1 MALTIGVDI
10 GASKIAAGVVD
21 DAGRILRRVR
31 VTTPQEPGRVA
42 AAVCGVVRAVRGGHQ
57 VAAVGLG
64 AAGFVDEKRA
74 TVLFAKHIGWEFEPL
89 GAVVEK
95 ELDLPVTVENDAN
108 AAAWGEARFGAG
120 RGEDPVV
127 CVTVGTGI
135 GGGLVV
141 NGGLYRGRYGVAAEF
156 GHLPLV
162 PGGLVCGCGNRGCW
176 EMYGSGTALVREAR
190 ALVAAGAPTAAPL
203 LRRAGGTA
211 DGLTGPLLTQAA
223 REGDQAALGLFAA
236 LGRWLGVGLAALAGA
251 LDPACIVIGG
261 GVGAAGDLLLDRVRE
276 SFGRHLTGRGH
287 RPEAAVRPA
296 ELGNDAGLVGV
307 ADLARRPQG

>member
-21 DAGRILRRVR
+21 EAGRILRRVR
-31 VTTPQEPGRVA
+31 VATPREPDRVES
-42 AAVCGVVRAVRGGHQ
+42 AVCDVVEAVRGDHP
-57 VAAVGLG
+57 VAGVGLG

-74 TVLFAKHIGWEFEPL
+74 TVLFAKHIGWESEPL

-95 ELDLPVTVENDAN
+95 VLDLPVTVENDAN

-120 RGEDPVV
+120 RGRDPVV

-156 GHLPLV
+156 GHLPVV
-162 PGGLVCGCGNRGCW
+162 PGGLVCGCGSRGCW

-190 ALVAAGAPTAAPL
+190 ALVAAGTPEAAPL
-203 LRRAGGTA
+203 LRRAGGTV
-211 DGLTGPLLTQAA
+211 DGLTGPLLTRAA
-223 REGDQAALGLFAA
+223 GEGDQAALGLLAG
-236 LGRWLGVGLAALAGA
+236 LGHWLGVGLAALAA
-251 LDPACIVIGG
+251 VLDPACIVIGG
-261 GVGAAGDLLLDRVRE
+261 GVGAAGELLLGPVRE
-276 SFGRHLTGRGH
+276 SFREHLTGRGH

-296 ELGNDAGLVGV
+296 ALGNDAGLVGV
-307 ADLARRPQG
+307 ADLARRPLG